1 MIKTALYSRNISETK
16 KLVCTTMSRI
26 RDIDISIWAG
36 NRQIDTKRVTEI
48 EQSYTSNKYTS
59 IPGIVSVVR
68 IPGNNGS
75 NVSYQIYDGMHR
87 MKAAQ
92 LFYKRNGVDM
102 FIMFSVLSDIKH
114 IEQDF
119 LDVNKSIPV
128 PSAYFIKDS
137 KIKVCEDI
145 VKYFTT
151 AYPEFHK
158 TTVNPRKPNFN
169 PDTFFDKLSSI
180 IITNIDSNKIIRHL
194 LDINEILFSENP
206 DTHDKCK
213 KYKFYLFAN
222 DSWIRMLTQKLEP
235 VICAQLL

>member
-16 KLVCTTMSRI
+16 KLVCTTLSRI
-26 RDIDISIWAG
+26 KDLDISIWAG
-36 NRQIDTKRVTEI
+36 NRQIDMKRVEEI
-48 EQSYTSNKYTS
+48 EQSYASNKYTS

-68 IPGNNGS
+68 IPGSS

-92 LFYKRNGVDM
+92 LFYKRIGVDM
-102 FIMFSVLSDIKH
+102 FIMFSILSDILH
-114 IEQDF
+114 IEKDF
-119 LDVNKSIPV
+119 LDVNKSVPV
-128 PSAYFIKDS
+128 PSAYFVKDS

-151 AYPEFHK
+151 TYPEFHK
-158 TTVNPRKPNFN
+158 TTANPRRPNFN
-169 PDTFFDKLSSI
+169 PSTFFDKLSSI
-180 IITNIDSNKIIRHL
+180 IITDINSDKIIRHL
-194 LDINEILFSENP
+194 LDINEVLSIENP

-213 KYKFYLFAN
+213 QHKFYLFAN
-222 DSWIRMLTQKLEP
+222 DSWIRMLTQRLEP